1 MKTKFIIPTTMT
13 NVVKE
18 LILNTNSMND
28 EERQYWFDIWDYM
41 SIDQQKRLQDILQ
54 IEKDKLDSLLK
65 KYQDEISKLD
75 QGLLNEVKDL
85 NKEQI
90 YDLTFN

>member
-1 MKTKFIIPTTMT
+1 MKFHIPESMSSTM
-13 NVVKE
+13 VE
-18 LILNTNSMND
+18 LIINTWSMNN

-41 SIDQQKRLQDILQ
+41 SPEQQKRLQDILQ

-75 QGLLNEVKDL
+75 QELLNEVKDL

-90 YDLTFN
+90 YNLTFN

>member
-1 MKTKFIIPTTMT
+1 MKFHIPESMSSTM
-13 NVVKE
+13 VE
-18 LILNTNSMND
+18 LIINTWSMNN

-41 SIDQQKRLQDILQ
+41 SPEQQKILQDILQ

>member
-1 MKTKFIIPTTMT
+1 MKFHIPESISSTM
-13 NVVKE
+13 KE
-18 LILNTNSMND
+18 LILNTDSMED

-41 SIDQQKRLQDILQ
+41 SPEQQKRLQDILQ

>member
-1 MKTKFIIPTTMT
+1 MKEKFIIPTTMT

-18 LILNTNSMND
+18 LILNTDSMED

-41 SIDQQKRLQDILQ
+41 SPEQQKILQDILQ
-54 IEKDKLDSLLK
+54 IEKDKLDSLFK
-65 KYQDEISKLD
+65 KYEYELSKLD

-85 NKEQI
+85 NKKQI
-90 YDLTFN
+90 YNLIFN

>member
-1 MKTKFIIPTTMT
+1 MKEKFIIPKSIWDT
-13 NVVKE
+13 VKE
-18 LILNTNSMND
+18 LILNTDSMED
-28 EERQYWFDIWDYM
+28 EERQYFFDIWNSM
-41 SIDQQKRLQDILQ
+41 NESQQKRLEEILQ

-75 QGLLNEVKDL
+75 QELLNEVKDL

-90 YDLTFN
+90 YNLTFN